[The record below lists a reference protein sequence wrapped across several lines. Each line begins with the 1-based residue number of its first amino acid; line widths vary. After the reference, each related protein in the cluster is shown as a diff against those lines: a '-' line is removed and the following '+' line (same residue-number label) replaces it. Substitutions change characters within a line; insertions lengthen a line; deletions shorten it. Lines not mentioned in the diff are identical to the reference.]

1 MFNLKPLDYLET
13 ASALEVETALF
24 RVVQESLTNVVLH
37 AQASR
42 VDVLLSQRNGKLIIL
57 IEDDGIGFTPDN
69 VAEQSHLGLFGMR
82 ERVEMLGGNL
92 IIESSVGK
100 GTTIHVEVPCED

>member
-1 MFNLKPLDYLET
+1 LKPLFLEY
-13 ASALEVETALF
+13 
-24 RVVQESLTNVVLH
+24 
-37 AQASR
+37 
-42 VDVLLSQRNGKLIIL
+42 
-57 IEDDGIGFTPDN
+57 DGIGFTPDN

-100 GTTIHVEVPCED
+100 GTTIHAEVPCEN